1 VAQLNGT
8 AAAIGPGL
16 SLAQMPAL
24 ARYIF
29 ERRVRGMARSLIRP
43 DEYEA
48 LTSEGVSVPALRLFF
63 GVGVCLKLLHM
74 HACAWIKGLRRR
86 RRV

>member
-29 ERRVRGMARSLIRP
+29 EKRVRGMARSLIRP
-43 DEYEA
+43 DEYEGA
-48 LTSEGVSVPALRLFF
+48 LTSWRAYRFPRFAFFSVSGSV
-63 GVGVCLKLLHM
+63 
-74 HACAWIKGLRRR
+74 
-86 RRV
+86 